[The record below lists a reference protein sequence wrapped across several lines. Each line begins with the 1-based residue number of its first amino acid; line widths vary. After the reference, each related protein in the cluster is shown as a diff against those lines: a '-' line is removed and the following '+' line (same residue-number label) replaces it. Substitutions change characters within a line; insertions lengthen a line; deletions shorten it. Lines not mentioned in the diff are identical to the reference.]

1 MFSAN
6 LYSKLSPEERSILD
20 SYTERVAAC
29 QSKLKGLQEPE
40 YKSFD
45 EGNHPKKVL
54 STYILSEEVE
64 EEERRPQSELRHEPP
79 ERGSRVS
86 SAKDLGK
93 ASLNLSKRS
102 STSSKRPSPVPK
114 RLSRDPSPKRASREI
129 TPKRPSRETPPK
141 RPSRDPSPKHSAPSH
156 PHNTLKS
163 PAHTRSLNLRVIPNL
178 EGEVEKLL
186 KVVYRYAKENA
197 EMTAALEG
205 GCKLYAQYSR
215 AIAMVGQRKKKSDRQ
230 K

>member
-79 ERGSRVS
+79 ERGSRTS

-93 ASLNLSKRS
+93 ASLNLSKH
-102 STSSKRPSPVPK
+102 STSSKRPSSTPK
-114 RLSRDPSPKRASREI
+114 RLSRDPSPKHPSREI
-129 TPKRPSRETPPK
+129 TPKRPPREIPPK
-141 RPSRDPSPKHSAPSH
+141 RLSRDPSPKHSVSSH
-156 PHNTLKS
+156 PQKTCKS
-163 PAHTRSLNLRVIPNL
+163 PANSRSLNLRVIPDL

-197 EMTAALEG
+197 DMTAALEG

-215 AIAMVGQRKKKSDRQ
+215 AMAMVGQRKKKPDRQ

>member
-6 LYSKLSPEERSILD
+6 LYSKLSQEERSILD

-40 YKSFD
+40 YRSFD

-79 ERGSRVS
+79 EREERGNRVS

-93 ASLNLSKRS
+93 AALNLSKHS
-102 STSSKRPSPVPK
+102 STSSKRASHNPTPK
-114 RLSRDPSPKRASREI
+114 RLSRDPSPKRPTREI
-129 TPKRPSRETPPK
+129 TPKRPSRD
-141 RPSRDPSPKHSAPSH
+141 SSPKHSIPSRPHTAP
-156 PHNTLKS
+156 KS
-163 PAHTRSLNLRVIPNL
+163 PANPRSLNLRVIPDL

-186 KVVYRYAKENA
+186 KVVHRFAKENA

-215 AIAMVGQRKKKSDRQ
+215 AMAMVGKRKKKPDRQ